1 MMGMVESLNVSVAA
15 ATILFEAQRQR
26 QNADLYAE
34 SRLDGARYR
43 RTLFE
48 WAHPA
53 VASYCRRHGLAY
65 PELADDGEIAGPLP
79 TPDQPLTY

>member
-1 MMGMVESLNVSVAA
+1 MVESLNVSVAA

-34 SRLDGARYR
+34 SRLDEVRYHQ
-43 RTLFE
+43 TLFE

-53 VASYCRRHGLAY
+53 VASYCQRHELPY
-65 PELADDGEIAGPLP
+65 PELDQDGEITGPLP
-79 TPDQPLTY
+79 QP

>member
-1 MMGMVESLNVSVAA
+1 A

-26 QNADLYAE
+26 RNADLYAE
-34 SRLDGARYR
+34 SRLDGARYHQ
-43 RTLFE
+43 TLFE

-65 PELADDGEIAGPLP
+65 PELGDDGEIVGPLP
-79 TPDQPLTY
+79 TPCRPR